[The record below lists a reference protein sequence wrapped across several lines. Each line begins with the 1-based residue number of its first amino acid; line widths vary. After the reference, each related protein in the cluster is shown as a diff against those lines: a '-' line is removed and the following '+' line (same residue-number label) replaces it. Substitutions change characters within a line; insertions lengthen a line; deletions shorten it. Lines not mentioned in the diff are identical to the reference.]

1 MISAVEARVR
11 RSHRLGQQ
19 HLLAVR
25 RAPRVERRDVVD
37 GLIAGGF
44 GLPAPSWL
52 AAISVVAW
60 VAAVW
65 WALSDRAIERARAAA
80 SIR

>member
-1 MISAVEARVR
+1 M
-11 RSHRLGQQ
+11 GQQ
-19 HLLAVR
+19 HLLAAR

-37 GLIAGGF
+37 GLIAGGL

-52 AAISVVAW
+52 AAISVAAW
-60 VAAVW
+60 VAAMW
-65 WALSDRAIERARAAA
+65 WALGERAIEGARAAA

>member
-1 MISAVEARVR
+1 M
-11 RSHRLGQQ
+11 
-19 HLLAVR
+19 
-25 RAPRVERRDVVD
+25 D
-37 GLIAGGF
+37 GLIAGGL

-52 AAISVVAW
+52 AAISVAAW

-65 WALSDRAIERARAAA
+65 WALGDRAIERARAAA